1 MISAIIPNYNHSKYL
16 KQRIDSV
23 LNQTYTDYELI
34 ILDDCSLDDSRS
46 IIEGYRNHPK
56 VSQIIY
62 NEENSGSTFKQ
73 WDKALSLA
81 QGEYVWIAESDDWA
95 APDLLA
101 TLFENITKEDDIVL
115 SYCQSYKVNSSGD
128 ITGTWLEQVKMFDN
142 GVSFFSQNFICS
154 GVDFIKNFLL
164 EKNVI
169 PNASAV
175 LFRKEA
181 YYKINGVD
189 LDVKACADWLL
200 WMKILT
206 VGKIAFSPLI
216 LNYFR
221 YHKESVIA
229 TVFKQESCF
238 LSSSF
243 DVVARERYNVFLNTK
258 NLFSLLDKNQ
268 YFIERDYIRDVFECY
283 NKKKYVKMIS
293 IFFIVLRKSTNK
305 KSLIQRLIKY
315 LFKK

>member
-1 MISAIIPNYNHSKYL
+1 MISAIVPNYNHSKYL

-81 QGEYVWIAESDDWA
+81 QGEYIWIAESDDWA

-115 SYCQSYKVNSSGD
+115 SYCQSNKVNSSGD
-128 ITGTWLEQVKMFDN
+128 ITGTWLEQVKRYDN
-142 GVSFFSQNFICS
+142 GVSVFSQNFICT
-154 GVDFIKNFLL
+154 GVDFIKDFLL

-175 LFRKEA
+175 LFRKDA
-181 YYKINGVD
+181 YIIAGGVD
-189 LDVKACADWLL
+189 LNVRACSDWLL
-200 WMKILT
+200 WLKILT
-206 VGKIAFSPLI
+206 IGKVAFSSLH

-221 YHKESVIA
+221 YHEESVIA
-229 TVFKQESCF
+229 TVWKNEPQI
-238 LSSSF
+238 LLKNF
-243 DVVARERYNVFLNTK
+243 DLQVRTRYNIFLKGYDLQYLIEK
-258 NLFSLLDKNQ
+258 NN
-268 YFIERDYIRDVFECY
+268 YFIEKDYIIVIFECY
-283 NKKKYVKMIS
+283 NHKKYIKMLDV
-293 IFFIVLRKSTNK
+293 FIKTLFCTNNK
-305 KSLIQRLIKY
+305 RRFINRFYKY
-315 LFKK
+315 LLKK